1 MRPASVI
8 FDLATSRINAMTG
21 KEKKRAKYTRP
32 CDACA
37 LRKIRCDGKRP
48 CTRCT
53 NHSIACTDIRLRRKT
68 GPKKIQ
74 NKTRQHISSSAYRGV
89 TAAVGLDPDSVP
101 EGASIPIV
109 NTNRTDTTYG
119 SQEPG
124 STNPSSESVQPS
136 NLTSITTGHSISIDK
151 LLPYLQVYQ
160 TWFYGVWPVL
170 SVAHLVS
177 RIVYDPGRGLDFES
191 TSAYG
196 LACAVAA
203 AIARQVTFLTTNSH
217 INLPNE
223 ISSEQFVAEALRAR
237 KSFDYRLQVT
247 KDSLLT
253 AFFLY
258 VYYVNVKGGVS
269 ASILYLR
276 EAISVAQILGYHDTL
291 TYADKTPAEV
301 HHCRKIYYMLV
312 VTERF
317 MCIEDKLPVIL
328 DAAVPYPSL
337 GDEEYA
343 GLLSGFTELVK
354 IFAIPDRRFFDKFIE
369 LSSRSEATGGAGL
382 FDTRSQSVLRRWIE
396 NVQTQLEKIEIASSI
411 PDSSKLNLL
420 LSQHWMRSLAWHI
433 SRNNGL
439 LLKIGNSNDYLSPLF
454 PVKIAHDFLAQSE
467 DLPIVAYESNGPGVS
482 IKLLEIGTALADAIA
497 EALVYR
503 FDTNQ
508 AYGALDRIFKFI
520 SFLKNDLT
528 MPKAEYE
535 RLYQLLC
542 NRSMVVTSGAFIT
555 EVSEDD
561 DSSRG
566 DAVERRISEVL
577 NGNGIQPNGME
588 SNEIQ
593 TNGVEPGIQ
602 SNGMEGFDSNCPSP
616 FTQMTLAF
624 SIPVE
629 PMHTSHESSP
639 SLPNFETD
647 VFM

>member
-1 MRPASVI
+1 MV
-8 FDLATSRINAMTG
+8 
-21 KEKKRAKYTRP
+21 
-32 CDACA
+32 
-37 LRKIRCDGKRP
+37 
-48 CTRCT
+48 
-53 NHSIACTDIRLRRKT
+53 
-68 GPKKIQ
+68 
-74 NKTRQHISSSAYRGV
+74 
-89 TAAVGLDPDSVP
+89 
-101 EGASIPIV
+101 
-109 NTNRTDTTYG
+109 
-119 SQEPG
+119 
-124 STNPSSESVQPS
+124 
-136 NLTSITTGHSISIDK
+136 
-151 LLPYLQVYQ
+151 
-160 TWFYGVWPVL
+160 
-170 SVAHLVS
+170 
-177 RIVYDPGRGLDFES
+177 GLDFES